1 MSGEAAPALKL
12 FDLVHGEP
20 DAASFHRIAPAHAAV
35 PLPPRFFFG
44 DFPADVAAHYFRHI
58 GVGPVGTFTLR
69 DVLFQAAYVIARG
82 GCPVV
87 CSELNIHPPHVA
99 EAMAQ
104 VAGRERIVRR
114 FDGSFAFI
122 QGPGHHIF
130 GHWLVDFLPKLFVL
144 AACGHDPG
152 ALLYLM
158 PKTTPTWALTFLRL
172 LGIRADQ
179 LVFFDPFAEMIEV
192 EVLLLPTFLHNGVR
206 FAALFVEAARA
217 IKATAEAGRDPA
229 AAWTG
234 GSRLYL
240 SRGKAGGFRGL
251 RNRDALEAI
260 AAEHGFAICHPEQM
274 PLEAQIA
281 MYAQA
286 TAIVGEYGSAH
297 HMSIFSPPGTL
308 VCGLRGSVY
317 HPGFIQSGIGH
328 ALGQPTGY
336 VFGATDPA
344 DAGGAFTV
352 PEPALRDCLEVV
364 ARNTHLL

>member
-1 MSGEAAPALKL
+1 MSGEAAPLLKL
-12 FDLVHGEP
+12 VEFVRDEP
-20 DAASFHRIAPAHAAV
+20 DAARFHAIAPANAAV
-35 PLPPRFFFG
+35 PPPPRFFFG
-44 DFPADVAAHYFRHI
+44 TFPADVAAHYFRHI
-58 GVGPVGTFTLR
+58 GLGPAGTFTVR
-69 DVLFQAAYVIARG
+69 NVRFQAAYVIAHG
-82 GCPVV
+82 GRPLI
-87 CSELNIHPPHVA
+87 CSELNIHPPHVTG
-99 EAMAQ
+99 AMAQ

-114 FDGSFAFI
+114 FDGTFAFI

-130 GHWLVDFLPKLFVL
+130 GHWLADFLPKLHVL
-144 AACGHDPG
+144 AASGHDPG

-158 PKTTPTWALTFLRL
+158 PRTTPPWALEFLRL

-179 LVFFDPFAEMIEV
+179 LVFFDPFAEVIEADCV
-192 EVLLLPTFLHNGVR
+192 LLPTFLHNGVR
-206 FAALFVEAARA
+206 FAAPFAGAVAH
-217 IKATAEAGRDPA
+217 IKAAVQARRDPA

-234 GSRLYL
+234 GSRLYI
-240 SRGKAGGFRGL
+240 SRGKAGGLRGL
-251 RNRDALEAI
+251 RNRDALEAV
-260 AAEHGFAICHPEQM
+260 AAEHGFAVCYPEQM
-274 PLEAQIA
+274 PLDAQIA
-281 MYAQA
+281 MFAQA

-352 PEPALRDCLEVV
+352 PEQALRDCLEIVGRH
-364 ARNTHLL
+364 AALL